1 MAADRI
7 LGLERSKRGRNIR
20 AREEVEH
27 GGGWGTHCGRGTHC
41 GQPLEGRG
49 DTAEEAI
56 LPLATHSIHKA
67 LINRVTLARPGA
79 KHASAWA
86 GGRTADSP
94 AQGSCGTA
102 GSAAAQRWL
111 PRAAGPG
118 TGSAWGAGAGC
129 HSSRS
134 YSFPCTYNALS
145 IDRCE

>member
-86 GGRTADSP
+86 GPPTHLRRAPVVRRVVQRPRDGCLVRQGRVLALHGGRVLVAIAP
-94 AQGSCGTA
+94 VVIA
-102 GSAAAQRWL
+102 
-111 PRAAGPG
+111 
-118 TGSAWGAGAGC
+118 
-129 HSSRS
+129 SRVS
-134 YSFPCTYNALS
+134 TTH
-145 IDRCE
+145 